1 MQISDSIPLLLLVGL
16 SETWLVHFQLSRLMK
31 RNHRHNAYYLL
42 MLLIYFLVSIYDAA
56 NNFQVYY
63 VFMIAYVLITITAYL
78 FYEGSNSSRLG
89 ISFVCI
95 ALNYSATFYSFVATW
110 AARGL
115 SFDTIPVNY
124 SPSYI
129 TQLVLTVMVVLFTLL
144 IYNYGKV
151 MSNKF
156 IPMMITSFLIP
167 FFIFFLVLK
176 QYYLYSQIYSGE
188 LMSSI
193 RLTDN
198 LVTATLLFLT
208 ACMLYSL
215 NKVNDSLT
223 ESLSYSATLEQMLA
237 VQEKYYT
244 DLQKHQQELRRINH
258 DIKSHTRTMVSLVE
272 QGQYEEL
279 AKYAYS
285 LQNTIESMTA
295 PVTNCDNLLINALL
309 NDKLGKAK
317 QDGVELRLCV
327 MVPPALS
334 INNVDICILL
344 GNLLD
349 NAAEACAQ
357 MGSDEE
363 RFIDV
368 DIRLASGILC
378 VDVSNTYNG
387 QVSYRSSTYFSTKDN
402 NGFHGIGLSNVRQVV
417 SKYGGKL
424 EISHENNVFRVSA
437 YIAYMEDDE

>member
-1 MQISDSIPLLLLVGL
+1 M
-16 SETWLVHFQLSRLMK
+16 
-31 RNHRHNAYYLL
+31 
-42 MLLIYFLVSIYDAA
+42 
-56 NNFQVYY
+56 
-63 VFMIAYVLITITAYL
+63 TA
-78 FYEGSNSSRLG
+78 
-89 ISFVCI
+89 V
-95 ALNYSATFYSFVATW
+95 
-110 AARGL
+110 
-115 SFDTIPVNY
+115 
-124 SPSYI
+124 
-129 TQLVLTVMVVLFTLL
+129 
-144 IYNYGKV
+144 
-151 MSNKF
+151 
-156 IPMMITSFLIP
+156 
-167 FFIFFLVLK
+167 
-176 QYYLYSQIYSGE
+176 
-188 LMSSI
+188 
-193 RLTDN
+193 RLTDS

-258 DIKSHTRTMVSLVE
+258 DNKSHTRTMVSLIE

-327 MVPPALS
+327 MVPPALT

-368 DIRLASGILC
+368 DIRLSSGILC
-378 VDVSNTYNG
+378 VDVSNSYNG
-387 QVSYRSSTYFSTKDN
+387 QVSYKSSTYFSTKDN
-402 NGFHGIGLSNVRQVV
+402 SGFHGIGISNVRQVV

-424 EISHENNVFRVSA
+424 DISHENNVFRVSA

>member
-129 TQLVLTVMVVLFTLL
+129 TQIVLTVMVVLFTLV
-144 IYNYGKV
+144 IYSYGKV

-176 QYYLYSQIYSGE
+176 QYYLYSQMYSGE
-188 LMSSI
+188 LMTAV
-193 RLTDN
+193 RLTDS

-244 DLQKHQQELRRINH
+244 TC
-258 DIKSHTRTMVSLVE
+258 KSTSRSFAVSTTISKAIRAPWSLWSSR
-272 QGQYEEL
+272 GSMR
-279 AKYAYS
+279 S
-285 LQNTIESMTA
+285 LQNTPTPSRT
-295 PVTNCDNLLINALL
+295 PL
-309 NDKLGKAK
+309 N
-317 QDGVELRLCV
+317 
-327 MVPPALS
+327 P
-334 INNVDICILL
+334 
-344 GNLLD
+344 
-349 NAAEACAQ
+349 
-357 MGSDEE
+357 
-363 RFIDV
+363 
-368 DIRLASGILC
+368 
-378 VDVSNTYNG
+378 
-387 QVSYRSSTYFSTKDN
+387 
-402 NGFHGIGLSNVRQVV
+402 
-417 SKYGGKL
+417 
-424 EISHENNVFRVSA
+424 
-437 YIAYMEDDE
+437 